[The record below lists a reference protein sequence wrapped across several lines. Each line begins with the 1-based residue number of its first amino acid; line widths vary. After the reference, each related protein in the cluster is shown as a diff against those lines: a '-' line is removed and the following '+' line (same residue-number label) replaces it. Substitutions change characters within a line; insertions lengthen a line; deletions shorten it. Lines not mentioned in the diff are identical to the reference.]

1 MLKSYSLNRILALV
15 AGGGFFF
22 MMIDSTIEH
31 WDILAEEWMAYIPIL
46 FSAVG
51 AILGAIAV
59 LKWNETW
66 IRLLHVFLLASF
78 LVAAGGLYFHLAEE
92 DEDEMTE
99 EKMELEAT
107 EKEKPPLAPLA
118 FGGLALV
125 GLLGTAR
132 KWNAEVR

>member
-1 MLKSYSLNRILALV
+1 LLN
-15 AGGGFFF
+15 
-22 MMIDSTIEH
+22 
-31 WDILAEEWMAYIPIL
+31 
-46 FSAVG
+46 
-51 AILGAIAV
+51 
-59 LKWNETW
+59 
-66 IRLLHVFLLASF
+66 VFLLASF

>member
-15 AGGGFFF
+15 AAGGFFF

-66 IRLLHVFLLASF
+66 IRLLNVFLLASF